1 MEMKNGDHILFLCD
15 RKACGETCPNESCS
29 HTGDIR
35 HAKNFD
41 AVTVGDIVDYF
52 ELEQEAPALDVFVD
66 TKEHIDRAVKMYNS
80 CMNFDPTGDT
90 LGDIS
95 RILKD
100 ANKTVEDIPTSLMN
114 AVVASGNVEA
124 LARFCN
130 GYPVYQSEVVPFGS
144 KHKVWRKKLSKDD
157 AQWLDKIIAD
167 SDGLM
172 ADSYLIEDDHVSSNA
187 WVATGKQFQI
197 FI

>member
-1 MEMKNGDHILFLCD
+1 
-15 RKACGETCPNESCS
+15 
-29 HTGDIR
+29 
-35 HAKNFD
+35 
-41 AVTVGDIVDYF
+41 
-52 ELEQEAPALDVFVD
+52 
-66 TKEHIDRAVKMYNS
+66 MYNS

-130 GYPVYQSEVVPFGS
+130 GYPVYRSEVVP
-144 KHKVWRKKLSKDD
+144 
-157 AQWLDKIIAD
+157 
-167 SDGLM
+167 
-172 ADSYLIEDDHVSSNA
+172 DSYLIEDDRVNSNM